1 MQFVFHR
8 KRLSRIQS
16 TFVGIALA
24 GIAWGQNAT
33 PTTPADPNVNSPK
46 NATGDAQT
54 NPPVSPK
61 KQVTLGEVVHGAIAQ
76 EKRMANL
83 LRNFKPVVE
92 TYVQEQRPDPALAS
106 VPRNDD
112 YFLSRLDVTG
122 KNTST
127 LSFTSDEHGGDKKSK
142 SKDNEPFSAAG
153 FAEALFPD
161 LDHFDVQNYDFEF
174 VRWET
179 VGDLRCA
186 VLNVAPKEKTENR
199 GFLGRIWVEDQNYNI
214 VRFTGTFTA
223 KAFAKRSFHFD
234 SWRLNTISIMWTP
247 AYVYTEESDPHD
259 PSHHTL
265 WFKAQTRVWGY
276 DLANAGDH
284 KEYDKRLTDDA
295 SMVDPNRHEASQN
308 LNPDLT
314 LGKATYTADDDVVER
329 LQVSGLM
336 APSGNVNQILE
347 TVVNN
352 ILVTNDLDIP
362 AVRCRVLLT
371 TPLESFVMGRTI
383 VLSRGLID
391 VLPDEASLAA
401 VLSHEL
407 AHIILNHSTGEK
419 FMAGLTL
426 PFADLEIFSHL
437 NFHFDPAEEAAA
449 DKKGIELFGKSPYKD
464 KLAPAELFLEAL
476 DARSAQLPHL
486 LHGQLSNDFASSH
499 LVGMTAQAKT
509 LKQLQVDQID
519 QMAALPLGSRIALD
533 PWSDKIDILKGQ
545 AARPASASE
554 KRPFEVGPFYP
565 YLKRLDQ
572 AAKAQAAQPA
582 N

>member
-1 MQFVFHR
+1 MFKTNAVWALGCAMLLAECGWAQQAP
-8 KRLSRIQS
+8 SRS
-16 TFVGIALA
+16 GTL
-24 GIAWGQNAT
+24 NT
-33 PTTPADPNVNSPK
+33 
-46 NATGDAQT
+46 ATGEGFLAAPAAPSQAA
-54 NPPVSPK
+54 PPK
-61 KQVTLGEVVHGAIAQ
+61 RQVTLGEVVRGAIAQ
-76 EKRMANL
+76 ERRMTTL
-83 LRNFKPVVE
+83 LRNFKPIVE
-92 TYVQEQRPDPALAS
+92 TYVQEQQPDPALGS

-122 KNTST
+122 KDTAT
-127 LSFTSDEHGGDKKSK
+127 LSFTSDEHKADRK
-142 SKDNEPFSAAG
+142 SKDAEAFSANG

-161 LDHFDVQNYDFEF
+161 LNRFDLDNYDFEF
-174 VRWET
+174 VRWE
-179 VGDLRCA
+179 DLGEVHCA
-186 VLNVAPKEKTENR
+186 VLNVAPKQKTQNR
-199 GFLGRIWVEDQNYNI
+199 GFLGRIWVEDQNFNI
-214 VRFTGTFTA
+214 VRFTGTYTA

-234 SWRLNTISIMWTP
+234 SWRLNTISIVWTP
-247 AYVYTEESDPHD
+247 AYVYTEENDPHD
-259 PSHHTL
+259 TSHRTL

-284 KEYDKRLTDDA
+284 KEYEKRLTDNA
-295 SMVDPNRHEASQN
+295 AMADPKRQETSQN

-314 LGKATYTADDDVVER
+314 LGGNTYSPDDKVVER

-336 APSGNVNQILE
+336 APDGNVDRILE

-391 VLPDEASLAA
+391 VLPDEATLAA

-407 AHIILNHSTGEK
+407 AHIILNHSTGDK

-426 PFADLEIFSHL
+426 PFPDLEIFSHL

-449 DKKGIELFGKSPYKD
+449 DKKAIELFGKSPYND

-476 DARSAQLPHL
+476 DARSSQLPNL
-486 LHGQLSNDFASSH
+486 LHGRLSNDFESSH
-499 LVGMTAQAKT
+499 LVGMTAQGKT
-509 LKQLQVDQID
+509 LKQLQVDQVD

-533 PWSDKIDILKGQ
+533 SWSDRIDILKPQ
-545 AARPASASE
+545 AARPLSASE

-565 YLKRLDQ
+565 YLKRLDAPEKSQ
-572 AAKAQAAQPA
+572 AAAKP
-582 N
+582 

>member
-1 MQFVFHR
+1 MFKQKTFSALICATLLTTLLCGL
-8 KRLSRIQS
+8 KAEAPAASAPPNQS
-16 TFVGIALA
+16 S
-24 GIAWGQNAT
+24 
-33 PTTPADPNVNSPK
+33 PSPA
-46 NATGDAQT
+46 
-54 NPPVSPK
+54 K
-61 KQVTLGEVVHGAIAQ
+61 KQVTLGEVVHSAIAQ
-76 EKRMANL
+76 ERRMINL
-83 LRNFKPVVE
+83 LRNFKPIVE
-92 TYVQEQRPDPALAS
+92 TYVQEQTPDPTLGS
-106 VPRNDD
+106 VPKNDD
-112 YFLSRLDVTG
+112 YFLSRLDVSG
-122 KNTST
+122 KDTAT
-127 LSFTSDEHGGDKKSK
+127 LSFTSDERSGGEKKSK
-142 SKDNEPFSAAG
+142 SKSKDSEPFSAEG

-161 LDHFDVQNYDFEF
+161 LDHFDIENYDFEF

-179 VGDLRCA
+179 LGDVRCA

-199 GFLGRIWVEDQNYNI
+199 GFLGRIWVEDQDYNI
-214 VRFTGTFTA
+214 VRFTGTYTA

-259 PSHHTL
+259 ESHHTL

-276 DLANAGDH
+276 DLSNAGDH
-284 KEYDKRLTDDA
+284 KEYAKRLTDNAA
-295 SMVDPNRHEASQN
+295 SADPNRHEASQN

-314 LGKATYTADDDVVER
+314 LGKTTYTADDDVVER

-336 APSGNVNQILE
+336 APDGNVDRILE
-347 TVVNN
+347 TVINN

-391 VLPDEASLAA
+391 VLPDEATLAA

-407 AHIILNHSTGEK
+407 AHIVLNHSTGDK

-426 PFADLEIFSHL
+426 PFSDLEIFSHL

-449 DKKGIELFGKSPYKD
+449 DKKAIELFGKSPYKD
-464 KLAPAELFLEAL
+464 KLAAAELFLEAL
-476 DARSAQLPHL
+476 DARSPQLPHL
-486 LHGQLSNDFASSH
+486 LHGQLSNDFESSH

-509 LKQLQVDQID
+509 LKQLQVDQIN

-533 PWSDKIDILKGQ
+533 PWSDRIDIAKPQ
-545 AARPASASE
+545 TATPVSASE

-565 YLKRLDQ
+565 YLKRIDTSE
-572 AAKAQAAQPA
+572 KSQPA
-582 N
+582 TATNP